1 MSSNSW
7 VVWTLIVI
15 MLIVCIGI
23 IVMFFIYENYP
34 KKTCININN
43 IDNKDDIIIE

>member
-15 MLIVCIGI
+15 MLIVCICI
-23 IVMFFIYENYP
+23 IVLFFLYENYP
-34 KKTCININN
+34 KKMCLNTNDIN
-43 IDNKDDIIIE
+43 NKDDIIMK

>member
-23 IVMFFIYENYP
+23 IIMFILYEKYP
-34 KKTCININN
+34 KKICINTNDFNN
-43 IDNKDDIIIE
+43 KNDIDIE